1 MPAFDAIAHE
11 YDRTFTETATGRLQR
26 ARVRYFASQLPVSG
40 GTVLELNCGTGV
52 DAVWLAEGY
61 ERVLATDISE
71 NMLEVTRQHV
81 QRAGLAARVKVF
93 RVDAGQLGA
102 DLARANDPGPFE
114 AVFSNFGG
122 LNCLSP
128 RAMSQLSE
136 DAAAILR
143 PGARL
148 MVVMIGR
155 FCWWETLYFLLKGQ
169 WRTAFRRWSRG
180 PVSARLD
187 AETTVDTWY
196 YSPAEMARL
205 FPQFTV
211 KTVQPVGF
219 WVPPSYLDPLM
230 ARFPGLLAVLSRLEQ
245 RTSGRFWAG
254 GSDHYWLVLE
264 RRLGG

>member
-11 YDRTFTETATGRLQR
+11 YDRTFTETATGRWQR
-26 ARVRYFASQLPVSG
+26 ARVRYFAEQLPVSG
-40 GTVLELNCGTGV
+40 GTILELNCGTGV
-52 DAVWLAEGY
+52 DAVWLANRY
-61 ERVLATDISE
+61 ERVVATDISE
-71 NMLEVTRQHV
+71 KMLEVTRQNA
-81 QRAGLAARVKVF
+81 QKAGVASRVSV
-93 RVDAGQLGA
+93 VCADAGQLYS
-102 DLARANDPGPFE
+102 DLARANERGPFE
-114 AVFSNFGG
+114 AIFSNFGG

-128 RAMSQLSE
+128 RAMSQLSA
-136 DAAAILR
+136 DAAGILQ

-155 FCWWETLYFLLKGQ
+155 FCWWETLYFLFKGR

-187 AETTVDTWY
+187 ADTTVDTWY

-205 FPQFTV
+205 FPQFKVIATA
-211 KTVQPVGF
+211 PVGF

-230 ARFPGLLAVLSRLEQ
+230 ARFPGLLAVLGRLEQ
-245 RTSGRFWAG
+245 RTSGRLWAG

-264 RRLGG
+264 RR

>member
-26 ARVRYFASQLPVSG
+26 ARVRHFASQLPVSG

-52 DAVWLAEGY
+52 DAVWLAERY

-81 QRAGLAARVKVF
+81 QRAGLAARINVF
-93 RVDAGQLGA
+93 RADAGRLGA
-102 DLARANDPGPFE
+102 DLARANERGPFE

-136 DAAAILR
+136 DAAGVLR
-143 PGARL
+143 PGGRL

-187 AETTVDTWY
+187 ADTTVDTWY

-205 FPQFTV
+205 FPQFKVTA
-211 KTVQPVGF
+211 TAPVGF

-230 ARFPGLLAVLSRLEQ
+230 GRFPGLLRVLGRLEQ
-245 RTSGRFWAG
+245 WATGRWLAW

-264 RRLGG
+264 RR